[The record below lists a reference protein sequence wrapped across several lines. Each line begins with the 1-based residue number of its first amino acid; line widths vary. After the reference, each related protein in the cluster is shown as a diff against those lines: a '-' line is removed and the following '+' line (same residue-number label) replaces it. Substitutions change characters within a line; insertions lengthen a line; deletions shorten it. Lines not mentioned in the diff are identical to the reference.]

1 MKLSLNDEVELPD
14 PSMQDAIWTPAF
26 GNLEANDGNGNCLWY
41 SLAAALSHHSGKIR
55 SHRQVCAL
63 TIAYMSRFEADFA
76 LLGMELAL
84 RVNRLQAILPSISN
98 LWKKFALAPEH

>member
-1 MKLSLNDEVELPD
+1 MPFGRQHLEILKLMMV
-14 PSMQDAIWTPAF
+14 MGIAC
-26 GNLEANDGNGNCLWY
+26 GLWY
-41 SLAAALSHHSGKIR
+41 SLAAALSHHSGKLR

-63 TIAYMSRFEADFA
+63 TTAYLSRFEADFA

-98 LWKKFALAPEH
+98 LWKKFALGPEH